1 MLITWQPGQ
10 SIVNDRFTIEEVLG
24 VGGFGITY
32 KAKDSKGEIYAI
44 KTLNP
49 TIQNRVDFKE
59 QQVKFINEALT
70 VKGFRHPHIVKVYE
84 VIQEG
89 ELFAVLME
97 YIKGIPLSKYIE
109 ENGQLTEVLAL
120 KYIDQISQ
128 ALECVHKDNY
138 LHRDIKPDNI
148 LLRNNYKDAVL
159 MDFGLARIMST
170 QSMTNSLTHGFA
182 PIEQYQRKANF
193 GPHTDVY
200 ALGATLYYVLTA
212 NGLRLKGES
221 SPVPAVNRKY
231 DEEELPEPKSYN
243 PSISKKVNDVIM
255 AAMAINPEQR
265 TKNIEEFRK
274 DLGLIESKSLPKE
287 EVLTVKQPEPLNE
300 VALRQGQ
307 QETTALGTELSKL
320 DTLVQNTVEVVSEKL
335 TELKEF
341 ENLKLSMQGL
351 ETQTRAFEIQT
362 VSANKSLDRLNRDA
376 KDININKVKSTAK
389 SLVSTVNTLVDI
401 ANKLNK
407 TNDNFAA
414 QFKLLNTSIGV
425 RYILQFKE
433 KADALATVATSLKDN
448 LNQITEDLLSG
459 KDVRQSLAAFN
470 TELKAAQQQYRE
482 LGSLQDAIN

>member
-10 SIVNDRFTIEEVLG
+10 SIVSDRFSIEEVLG

-32 KAKDSKGEIYAI
+32 KAKDPKGELYAI

-148 LLRNNYKDAVL
+148 LLRNNYKDTVL
-159 MDFGLARIMST
+159 IDFGLARIIAT
-170 QSMTNSLTHGFA
+170 QSMTNSLTHGYA

-231 DEEELPEPKSYN
+231 DEEELPEPNSYN
-243 PSISKKVNDVIM
+243 PSISKKVNDAIM

-274 DLGLIESKSLPKE
+274 DLGLIESKSLAKK
-287 EVLTVKQPEPLNE
+287 EVLTVKQSEPQKKEPIKAEKSVKSE
-300 VALRQGQ
+300 VIPRRY
-307 QETTALGTELSKL
+307 TK
-320 DTLVQNTVEVVSEKL
+320 
-335 TELKEF
+335 
-341 ENLKLSMQGL
+341 L
-351 ETQTRAFEIQT
+351 ETLLKAQNFREADLETDRVMLA
-362 VSANKSLDRLNRDA
+362 VANRQSEGSLRLED
-376 KDININKVKSTAK
+376 VE
-389 SLVSTVNTLVDI
+389 
-401 ANKLNK
+401 
-407 TNDNFAA
+407 NFPC
-414 QFKLLNTSIGV
+414 
-425 RYILQFKE
+425 KE
-433 KADALATVATSLKDN
+433 LRTIDN
-448 LNQITEDLLSG
+448 LWLRYSQG
-459 KDVRQSLAAFN
+459 KFGISVQ
-470 TELKAAQQQYRE
+470 
-482 LGSLQDAIN
+482 

>member
-1 MLITWQPGQ
+1 
-10 SIVNDRFTIEEVLG
+10 
-24 VGGFGITY
+24 
-32 KAKDSKGEIYAI
+32 
-44 KTLNP
+44 
-49 TIQNRVDFKE
+49 
-59 QQVKFINEALT
+59 
-70 VKGFRHPHIVKVYE
+70 
-84 VIQEG
+84 
-89 ELFAVLME
+89 ME

-159 MDFGLARIMST
+159 IDFGLARIIST

-243 PSISKKVNDVIM
+243 PSISKKVNDAIM

-362 VSANKSLDRLNRDA
+362 VSANKSLDRLNQYA

-407 TNDNFAA
+407 ANDNFAA

-425 RYILQFKE
+425 RYIL
-433 KADALATVATSLKDN
+433 D
-448 LNQITEDLLSG
+448 ISG
-459 KDVRQSLAAFN
+459 NSQSVTN
-470 TELKAAQQQYRE
+470 TTF
-482 LGSLQDAIN
+482 